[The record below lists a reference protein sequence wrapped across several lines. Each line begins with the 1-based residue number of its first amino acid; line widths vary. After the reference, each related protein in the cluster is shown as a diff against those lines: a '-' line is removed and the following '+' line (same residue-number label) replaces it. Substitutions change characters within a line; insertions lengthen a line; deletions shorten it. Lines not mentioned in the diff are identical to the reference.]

1 MKRFAWIALLVLVLT
16 FIVALVSFLTSR
28 GSKGPQLVRLQATPA
43 LDHLSYYAKHDWR
56 FWTLAIGSAILPDVD
71 VIGFAIGIDYG
82 EMLGHRGFSHSI
94 LFALLWSLLI
104 ISFEFRG
111 VPKYGSQWWRLFGF
125 FFLVTISHGVL
136 DAMTDG
142 GLGVAFFAPFD
153 RGRYFF
159 AWRPIAVSPI
169 GVGSFF
175 SHWGAAVLLN
185 EIQYVWAPLSL
196 IWFIASILRRNFA

>member
-1 MKRFAWIALLVLVLT
+1 MASAVTHAFTA
-16 FIVALVSFLTSR
+16 VAL
-28 GSKGPQLVRLQATPA
+28 GKIC
-43 LDHLSYYAKHDWR
+43 YYAKHDWR

-71 VIGFAIGIDYG
+71 VIGFAVGIDYG
-82 EMLGHRGFSHSI
+82 EILGHRGFSHSI

-104 ISFEFRG
+104 ISFEFRQ
-111 VPKYGSQWWRLFGF
+111 VPKYGSHWWRLFGF

-159 AWRPIAVSPI
+159 PWRPIAVSPI

>member
-1 MKRFAWIALLVLVLT
+1 
-16 FIVALVSFLTSR
+16 
-28 GSKGPQLVRLQATPA
+28 
-43 LDHLSYYAKHDWR
+43 
-56 FWTLAIGSAILPDVD
+56 
-71 VIGFAIGIDYG
+71 
-82 EMLGHRGFSHSI
+82 
-94 LFALLWSLLI
+94 
-104 ISFEFRG
+104 
-111 VPKYGSQWWRLFGF
+111 
-125 FFLVTISHGVL
+125 
-136 DAMTDG
+136 MTDG

-159 AWRPIAVSPI
+159 AWRPLAVSPI